1 MAYPQRME
9 WRPRIL
15 VLALILCAAG
25 LAGAEPSTGDAA
37 AKAAQAVR
45 EDAVALL
52 AQARLFSAD
61 AGSQLTDAPR
71 LPEQVS
77 RLKDSVAALKKARG
91 QEKQLD
97 AVSLRLVGLQRLL
110 DTHRPLDGKFLHEN
124 AQAFDET
131 ARQALALADGKTDA
145 GALAMNARG
154 LDLRDAPAALP
165 GATERVGEALAKAR
179 QALGAPTGEPGP
191 LSAPAAKASPDKTAV
206 VSRYD
211 KKHRAGYDEGVYTDQ
226 LYLKALG
233 YLEGEADGKH
243 GPKTDEAIR
252 KFKRDLNAKGGAF
265 ADNGDI
271 TEAVRSNLRMQGI
284 NKGVDIAAHPLPP
297 LKDPKAV
304 GELHYRLNRALHS
317 DLAAAPSFGKVRYGP
332 ATRRRIAEFQKKNG
346 IPVSGK
352 LDQTTWDKLVDQ
364 TSRDRAQPAQ
374 PIEGGISVRGARA
387 TVYYPGLG
395 DPNVEGPAHD
405 RFMAPLCTAEKY
417 ARGGCDAITVAI
429 DQRLQV
435 RRGTPVYSPEL
446 DEAYLKQCKAMGLP
460 CDRPARFQI
469 SDTGACWAFN
479 GDNHIDVATEST
491 ERRGFGR
498 VLNREDVTLI
508 FPQGLPRDA
517 SLRNNCSSRRR
528 KGRRA

>member
-1 MAYPQRME
+1 ME
-9 WRPRIL
+9 AKTCAL
-15 VLALILCAAG
+15 VLAFC
-25 LAGAEPSTGDAA
+25 LAGARAA
-37 AKAAQAVR
+37 SAADDPGAKAAQTVR

-61 AGSQLTDAPR
+61 SGSQLTDAPR
-71 LPEQVS
+71 LPEQLS
-77 RLKDSVAALKKARG
+77 RLKQSVLALKKARG

-97 AVSLRLVGLQRLL
+97 PVSLRLEGLERLL
-110 DTHRPLDGKFLHEN
+110 EGHRPLDGKFLHEN

-131 ARQALALADGKTDA
+131 ARQALALADGKADA
-145 GALAMNARG
+145 GPVALNARG

-165 GATERVGEALAKAR
+165 GATQRVGEALAKAR
-179 QALGAPTGEPGP
+179 QALGMPGTQAGPGGALAAPK
-191 LSAPAAKASPDKTAV
+191 AAQPDTSAV
-206 VSRYD
+206 VSRYE
-211 KKHRAGYDEGVYTDQ
+211 KKRRARYDEGVYADQ

-233 YLEGEADGKH
+233 YLEGEPDGKH

-252 KFKRDLNAKGGAF
+252 KLKRDLNAKGAAF

-284 NKGVDIAAHPLPP
+284 NKGVDVAAHPLPP

-304 GELHYRLNRALHS
+304 GDLHYRLNRALHS
-317 DLAAAPSFGKVRYGP
+317 DLAAVPAFGKVRYGP

-346 IPVSGK
+346 MPVSGN
-352 LDQTTWDKLVDQ
+352 LDQATWDKLVEQ
-364 TSRDRAQPAQ
+364 TNRAEPQPEQ
-374 PIEGGISVRGARA
+374 PVEGGVTVRGARA

-395 DPNVEGPAHD
+395 DPDVEGPAHD
-405 RFMAPLCTAEKY
+405 RFMEPLCTAEKY

-446 DEAYLKQCKAMGLP
+446 DQAYRKACLKIGLP
-460 CDRPARFQI
+460 CDRPARFEI
-469 SDTGACWAFN
+469 SDTGSCSKFK
-479 GDNHIDVATEST
+479 GDGHIDVATEST
-491 ERRGFGR
+491 EASGFGAA
-498 VLNREDVTLI
+498 LDREDVTLM
-508 FPQGLPRDA
+508 FPQGLPRDT
-517 SLRNNCSSRRR
+517 SLVNTCQNRRRRAR